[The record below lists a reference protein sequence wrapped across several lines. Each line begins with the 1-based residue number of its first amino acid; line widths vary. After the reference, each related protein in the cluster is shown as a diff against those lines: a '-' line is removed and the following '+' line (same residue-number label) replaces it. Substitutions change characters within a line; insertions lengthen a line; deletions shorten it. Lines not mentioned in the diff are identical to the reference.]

1 NRVSWGWVFYS
12 SWGAFASLMHS
23 AVGGGS
29 CNEIVSVFFVICQV
43 IKPQVIKPAIKAIPT
58 LNKNAR
64 IKGGTDRDFSR

>member
-1 NRVSWGWVFYS
+1 
-12 SWGAFASLMHS
+12 MHS

-29 CNEIVSVFFVICQV
+29 CNEIVSVFFVIC
-43 IKPQVIKPAIKAIPT
+43 QVIKPAIKAIPT

>member
-1 NRVSWGWVFYS
+1 
-12 SWGAFASLMHS
+12 MHS

-64 IKGGTDRDFSR
+64 TKGGTDRDFSR